1 MATLEDTLTAKRTP
15 LYHLHQANQPDATGW
30 QHLCGYAIKAT
41 LDEALFEPTTGAPA
55 CGLTDLSALARGGLR
70 GKKAATILSEYH
82 YQVPAAP
89 NQALRQEDGS
99 LVAKLSAS
107 EYLLLGSLADSGLDN
122 SSFADDGERISRD
135 ELAWQA
141 AERAHRLPDA
151 YLLPRQDTHAWLALT
166 GAHVS
171 DVMAKLCGVDL
182 SPEAFA
188 PGHVAQTSVAR
199 ANAII
204 INASQADL
212 SCLYLL
218 VDSASACYLWP
229 ILLDAMQEF
238 EGKELSIIALRH
250 HHPA

>member
-1 MATLEDTLTAKRTP
+1 MATLEDTLTTKRTP
-15 LYHLHQANQPDATGW
+15 LYHLHQANQPNATGW
-30 QHLCGYAIKAT
+30 QHLGGYAIKAGQ
-41 LDEALFEPTTGAPA
+41 DETQVEPTTVAPA
-55 CGLTDLSALARGGLR
+55 CGLTDLSALARVGLR
-70 GKKAATILSEYH
+70 GKKAATILSEKH
-82 YQVPAAP
+82 YQLPAAP

-107 EYLLLGSLADSGLDN
+107 EYLLLG
-122 SSFADDGERISRD
+122 SFADDGERISRD

-166 GAHVS
+166 GSHAS

-182 SPEAFA
+182 SPKAFA

-218 VDSASACYLWP
+218 VDSASACYFWP

-238 EGKELSIIALRH
+238 EGKELSIMALRH

>member
-30 QHLCGYAIKAT
+30 QHLGGYAIKVEQ
-41 LDEALFEPTTGAPA
+41 DEAQGASA
-55 CGLTDLSALARGGLR
+55 CGLTDLSALTRVGLR
-70 GKKAATILSEYH
+70 GKKAATILSEYY
-82 YQVPAAP
+82 YQLPAAP

-107 EYLLLGSLADSGLDN
+107 EYLLLGS
-122 SSFADDGERISRD
+122 FADDGERISRD

-141 AERAHRLPDA
+141 ESEGA

-166 GAHVS
+166 GAHAS

-182 SPEAFA
+182 SPKAFA

-199 ANAII
+199 ASAII
-204 INASQADL
+204 INASHDDL

-218 VDSASACYLWP
+218 VDSASTCYFWP

-238 EGKELSIIALRH
+238 EGKELSIMALRH

>member
-15 LYHLHQANQPDATGW
+15 LYHLQQANQPDATGW
-30 QHLCGYAIKAT
+30 QHLGGYAIKAEQN
-41 LDEALFEPTTGAPA
+41 EAQGAPA
-55 CGLTDLSALARGGLR
+55 CGLTDLSALARVGLR
-70 GKKAATILSEYH
+70 GKKTATILSENH
-82 YQVPAAP
+82 YQLPAAP

-99 LVAKLSAS
+99 LVAKLSAN
-107 EYLLLGSLADSGLDN
+107 EYLLLG
-122 SSFADDGERISRD
+122 SFADDGERISRD

-151 YLLPRQDTHAWLALT
+151 YLLPRQDSHAWLALT
-166 GAHVS
+166 GAHAS

-182 SPEAFA
+182 SPKAFA

-218 VDSASACYLWP
+218 VDSASACYFWP

-238 EGKELSIIALRH
+238 EGKELSIMALRH

>member
-1 MATLEDTLTAKRTP
+1 MATLEDTLTTKRTP
-15 LYHLHQANQPDATGW
+15 LYHLHQANQPNATGW
-30 QHLCGYAIKAT
+30 QHLGGYAIKAGQ
-41 LDEALFEPTTGAPA
+41 DETQVEPTTVAPA
-55 CGLTDLSALARGGLR
+55 CGLTDLSALARVGLR
-70 GKKAATILSEYH
+70 GKKAATILSEKH
-82 YQVPAAP
+82 YQLPAAP

-107 EYLLLGSLADSGLDN
+107 EYLLLG
-122 SSFADDGERISRD
+122 SFADDGERISRD

-166 GAHVS
+166 GSHAS

-182 SPEAFA
+182 SPKAFA

-218 VDSASACYLWP
+218 VDSASACYFWP

-238 EGKELSIIALRH
+238 EGKELNIMALRH

>member
-1 MATLEDTLTAKRTP
+1 MATLDDTLTAKRTP

-41 LDEALFEPTTGAPA
+41 LNEALIEPNTGAPA
-55 CGLTDLSALARGGLR
+55 CGLTDLSALARAGLR

-82 YQVPAAP
+82 YQLPAAP

-107 EYLLLGSLADSGLDN
+107 EYLLLGS
-122 SSFADDGERISRD
+122 FADDGERISRD

-141 AERAHRLPDA
+141 AERAHRLTDA

-166 GAHVS
+166 GCHAI

-182 SPEAFA
+182 SPKAFA

-218 VDSASACYLWP
+218 VDSASTCYFWP

-238 EGKELSIIALRH
+238 EGKELSIMALRH

>member
-1 MATLEDTLTAKRTP
+1 MATLEETLTAKRTP
-15 LYHLHQANQPDATGW
+15 LYHLHQANQPDATGL
-30 QHLCGYAIKAT
+30 QNLCGYAIKAT
-41 LDEALFEPTTGAPA
+41 LDEALIEPIPGAPA
-55 CGLTDLSALARGGLR
+55 CGLTDLSALARVGLR

-82 YQVPAAP
+82 YQLPAAP
-89 NQALRQEDGS
+89 NQALSQEDGS
-99 LVAKLSAS
+99 LVARLSAS
-107 EYLLLGSLADSGLDN
+107 EYLLLGNVADSSLADDV
-122 SSFADDGERISRD
+122 ERISRD
-135 ELAWQA
+135 ELAWQEA
-141 AERAHRLPDA
+141 GRAHRLPDA

-166 GAHVS
+166 GAHAS

-182 SPEAFA
+182 SPKAFA

-218 VDSASACYLWP
+218 VDSASACYFWP

-238 EGKELSIIALRH
+238 EGKELSIMALRH